1 MQNPEL
7 TEEKQGS
14 KRQIGVIYTGDITVS
29 VFLKVNKMWGS
40 RLVTRHLGMYRRHP
54 LSYLLGYV
62 GK

>member
-14 KRQIGVIYTGDITVS
+14 KRQVGVVYTGDITVS

-40 RLVTRHLGMYRRHP
+40 RYVTRHLQ
-54 LSYLLGYV
+54 
-62 GK
+62 